1 MRIIHL
7 TPGTGSFHCGS
18 CLRDNALVKAL
29 RVRGHDAVMMPLYL
43 PLVTDGLAANPEFDV
58 KVGGVSLFLTQKM
71 PWFHHLPGF
80 VHRFLNKPQR
90 LRNASNR
97 IGMTSAKTLGEMTLG
112 SLLGAEGRQW
122 GEWKKLI
129 AWLKTQPKVDVVCLS
144 NSLLTGLAKTLKEEL
159 GVKVVCSLQGEDS
172 FIDTLPEPYQ
182 AECLEALRANTAFVD
197 TYIAPSKYYATL
209 MQTRLGASAE
219 QMAIVPNGMD
229 LAPYPG
235 ARPDSNFPTIGFF
248 ARMIPGKGLGLLV
261 DAFMDLVQRGSVPR
275 LKLKIG
281 GACTSAD
288 EKYVAALKQKLKTA
302 GCLQRVEFQ
311 PNLSFNDKV
320 RFFRDLSVF
329 SVPATYGE
337 AFGLYVIEAVA
348 AGVPVVQPDHGAF
361 PELIEATKGGI
372 LCKPDDAVSLADALE
387 SLLKDDQRRE
397 QIVSQGMAAVRE
409 LYNAGQMAE
418 RFEAAIQ

>member
-7 TPGTGSFHCGS
+7 TPGTGTFHCGS

-29 RVRGHDAVMMPLYL
+29 RVRGHDAIMMPLYL
-43 PLVTDGLAANPEFDV
+43 PLVTDGLAANPELDV
-58 KVGGVSLFLTQKM
+58 KVGGVSLYLTQKM

-90 LRNASNR
+90 LRSAANR

-129 AWLKTQPKVDVVCLS
+129 AWLKTQPKVDVIALS

-182 AECLEALRANTAFVD
+182 AQCLEALRANAQYVD
-197 TYIAPSKYYATL
+197 HFIAPSKYYAGL
-209 MQTRLGASAE
+209 MQKRLGATAE
-219 QMAIVPNGMD
+219 QMTIVTNGMD

-235 ARPDSNFPTIGFF
+235 ARPDTNFPTIGYF

-261 DAFMDLVQRGSVPR
+261 DAYIDLVQRGTVPR

-281 GACTSAD
+281 RLPPARGVPAEC
-288 EKYVAALKQKLKTA
+288 E
-302 GCLQRVEFQ
+302 LQRQGPLLPRSQCVQ
-311 PNLSFNDKV
+311 
-320 RFFRDLSVF
+320 RARDLWR
-329 SVPATYGE
+329 
-337 AFGLYVIEAVA
+337 GLRALRHRGRRRWRAGGA
-348 AGVPVVQPDHGAF
+348 ARLRGLPRTDRGDEGRHPLQA
-361 PELIEATKGGI
+361 
-372 LCKPDDAVSLADALE
+372 
-387 SLLKDDQRRE
+387 R
-397 QIVSQGMAAVRE
+397 
-409 LYNAGQMAE
+409 
-418 RFEAAIQ
+418 